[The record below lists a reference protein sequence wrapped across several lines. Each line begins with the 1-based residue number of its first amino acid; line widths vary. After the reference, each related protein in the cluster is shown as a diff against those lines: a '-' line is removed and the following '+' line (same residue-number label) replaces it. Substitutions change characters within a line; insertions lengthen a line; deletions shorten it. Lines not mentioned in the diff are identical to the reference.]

1 MGPVAVYFKKG
12 GEGLM
17 GRKNSVLVGLDIGTT
32 KTTAIVGEVTDTGID
47 IIGIGTSPA
56 KELRKGIIVNIES
69 TVEAIKKAVEEA
81 EHMSGCRINS
91 AYVGIAG
98 SHIKGQ
104 NSLGIVAIKGREVGE
119 DDVQRAIEASRAIA
133 IPVDREIL
141 HTLPQNYVVDGQDGV
156 RDPVGMSG
164 VRLEAK
170 VHIVT
175 GATASIQN
183 VVKSVNRVGLDI
195 EDIVLEQLAAS
206 EAVLS
211 SDEKDLGVVLIDI
224 GGSNTGIAI
233 FSEGGIKHTAIL
245 PVGGNYLTSD
255 IATGLR
261 TPFSEA
267 EKIKIKYGCA
277 LTSMIPK
284 EETIEVPSVGGR
296 EDREVSRQILGRIIE
311 PRMEEILNMAS
322 KEVVRSGFEDLLAA
336 GVVLTGGTSLLTGI
350 NELAEQIFDMP
361 VRRGNP
367 VGMGGLSDVVNS
379 PVYATGV
386 GLIVYGSKQLSGDS
400 VYKKTGNV
408 FGSMIRIIK
417 KWFLEF
423 F

>member
-1 MGPVAVYFKKG
+1 LEKK
-12 GEGLM
+12 LM
-17 GRKNSVLVGLDIGTT
+17 GRRNNVLVGIDIGTT

-47 IIGIGTSPA
+47 VIGIGTSPA
-56 KELRKGIIVNIES
+56 KELRKGVVVNIES
-69 TVEAIKKAVEEA
+69 TVEAIKKAIDEA
-81 EHMSGCRINS
+81 EHMSGCSINS
-91 AYVGIAG
+91 AYVGISG

-104 NSLGIVAIKGREVGE
+104 NSLGIVAVKGREVGE
-119 DDVQRAIEASRAIA
+119 EDVQRAIEASKAIA

-141 HTLPQNYVVDGQDGV
+141 HALPQNYIVDGQEGV

-170 VHIVT
+170 VHVVT
-175 GATASIQN
+175 GAVASIQN
-183 VVKSVNRVGLDI
+183 IVKSVNRVGLDI
-195 EDIVLEQLAAS
+195 EDLVLEQLAAS

-211 SDEKDLGVVLIDI
+211 PDEKDLGVVLIDI
-224 GGSNTGIAI
+224 GGSTTGIAV
-233 FSEGGIKHTAIL
+233 FSEGSIKHTAML

-261 TPFSEA
+261 TPFNEA
-267 EKIKIKYGCA
+267 EKIKLNYGCA

-296 EDREVSRQILGRIIE
+296 EAREVSRQILGRIIE

-322 KEVVRSGFEDLLAA
+322 KEIVRSGFEELLAA
-336 GVVLTGGTSLLTGI
+336 GVVLTGGTSLLPGI
-350 NELAEQIFDMP
+350 NELAEHIFEMP
-361 VRRGNP
+361 VRSGIP
-367 VGMGGLSDVVNS
+367 SGVGGLSDVVTS
-379 PVYATGV
+379 PACATGV
-386 GLIVYGSKQLSGDS
+386 GLIIYGSKQTSSES

-408 FGSMIRIIK
+408 FDNMIKTIK

>member
-1 MGPVAVYFKKG
+1 
-12 GEGLM
+12 M
-17 GRKNSVLVGLDIGTT
+17 GRKSNVLVGLDIGTT

-47 IIGIGTSPA
+47 IIGIGTAPA
-56 KELRKGIIVNIES
+56 KELRKGVVVNIEN
-69 TVEAIKKAVEEA
+69 TVEAIKKAIEEA

-91 AYVGIAG
+91 VYVGIAG

-119 DDVQRAIEASRAIA
+119 DDVQRAVEAARAIA
-133 IPVDREIL
+133 IPIDREII
-141 HTLPQNYVVDGQDGV
+141 HTLPQNYVVDGQDGI

-175 GATASIQN
+175 GNIASIQN
-183 VVKSVNRVGLDI
+183 IVKSVNRVGLDI
-195 EDIVLEQLAAS
+195 DDIALEQLAAS

-211 SDEKDLGVVLIDI
+211 SDEKDLGVALIDI

-233 FSEGGIKHTAIL
+233 FSEGSIRHTAIL

-255 IATGLR
+255 IATGMR
-261 TPFSEA
+261 TPFNEA
-267 EKIKIKYGCA
+267 EKIKINYGCA
-277 LTSMIPK
+277 VTSMIPK
-284 EETIEVPSVGGR
+284 EDIIEVPSVGGR
-296 EDREVSRQILGRIIE
+296 EAREVSRQILGRIIE
-311 PRMEEILNMAS
+311 PRMEEILSMAA
-322 KEVVRSGFEDLLAA
+322 KEIVRSGYEDLLAA
-336 GVVLTGGTSLLTGI
+336 GVVLTGGTALLTGI

-361 VRRGNP
+361 VRTGRPTG
-367 VGMGGLSDVVNS
+367 VGGLCDVVNS
-379 PVYATGV
+379 PAYTTGV
-386 GLIVYGSKQLSGDS
+386 GLIVYGSREVTGNS
-400 VYKKTGNV
+400 VYRKTSGMFGNL
-408 FGSMIRIIK
+408 IKAIK

>member
-1 MGPVAVYFKKG
+1 
-12 GEGLM
+12 M
-17 GRKNSVLVGLDIGTT
+17 GRRNNVLVGIDIGTT

-47 IIGIGTSPA
+47 VIGIGTSPA
-56 KELRKGIIVNIES
+56 KELRKGVVVNIES
-69 TVEAIKKAVEEA
+69 TVEAIKKAIEEA
-81 EHMSGCRINS
+81 EHMSGCSINS
-91 AYVGIAG
+91 AYVGISG

-104 NSLGIVAIKGREVGE
+104 NSLGIVAVKGREVGE
-119 DDVQRAIEASRAIA
+119 EDVQRAIEASKAIA

-141 HTLPQNYVVDGQDGV
+141 HALPQNYIVDGQEGV

-175 GATASIQN
+175 GAVASVQN
-183 VVKSVNRVGLDI
+183 IVKSVNRVGLDI
-195 EDIVLEQLAAS
+195 EDLVLEQLAAS

-211 SDEKDLGVVLIDI
+211 PDEKDLGVVLIDI
-224 GGSNTGIAI
+224 GGSTTGIAV
-233 FSEGGIKHTAIL
+233 FSEGSIKHTAML

-261 TPFSEA
+261 TPFNEA
-267 EKIKIKYGCA
+267 EKIKLNYGCA

-296 EDREVSRQILGRIIE
+296 EAREVSRQILGRIIE

-322 KEVVRSGFEDLLAA
+322 KEIVRSGFEELLAA
-336 GVVLTGGTSLLTGI
+336 GVVLTGGTSLLPGI
-350 NELAEQIFDMP
+350 NELAEHIFEMP
-361 VRRGNP
+361 VRSGIP
-367 VGMGGLSDVVNS
+367 SGVGGLSDVVTS
-379 PVYATGV
+379 PACATGV
-386 GLIVYGSKQLSGDS
+386 GLIIYGSKQTSSDS

-408 FGSMIRIIK
+408 FDNMIKTIK

>member
-1 MGPVAVYFKKG
+1 M
-12 GEGLM
+12 
-17 GRKNSVLVGLDIGTT
+17 LVGLDIGTT
-32 KTTAIVGEVTDTGID
+32 KTTAIVGEITETGID

-56 KELRKGIIVNIES
+56 KELRKGVVVNIES
-69 TVEAIKKAVEEA
+69 TVEAIKKAIEEA

-98 SHIKGQ
+98 SHVKGQ

-119 DDVQRAIEASRAIA
+119 EDVQRAVEASKAIA

-141 HTLPQNYVVDGQDGV
+141 HTLPQNYVVDGQDGI

-175 GATASIQN
+175 GAVPSVQN
-183 VVKSVNRVGLDI
+183 IVKSVNRVGLDI
-195 EDIVLEQLAAS
+195 DDIVLEQLAAS

-211 SDEKDLGVVLIDI
+211 SDEKDLGVALIDI
-224 GGSNTGIAI
+224 GGSTTGIAI
-233 FSEGGIKHTAIL
+233 FSEGSIKHTAIL

-261 TPFSEA
+261 TPFNDA
-267 EKIKIKYGCA
+267 ERIKIRYGCA
-277 LTSMIPK
+277 VTARIPK
-284 EETIEVPSVGGR
+284 EEIIEVPSVGGR
-296 EDREVSRQILGRIIE
+296 EDRQVSRQILGRIVE
-311 PRMEEILNMAS
+311 PRMEEILNLCL
-322 KEVVRSGFEDLLAA
+322 KEIVRSGYEDLLAA
-336 GVVLTGGTSLLTGI
+336 GVVLTGGTALLTGI
-350 NELAEQIFDMP
+350 NEMAEQIFDMP

-367 VGMGGLSDVVNS
+367 TGVGGLIDVVNS
-379 PVYATGV
+379 PAYTVGV
-386 GLIVYGSKQLSGDS
+386 GLIIYGSKQIAGDS
-400 VYKKTGNV
+400 VYKKTGSI
-408 FGSMIRIIK
+408 FGNMARTIK
-417 KWFLEF
+417 KWLVEF

>member
-1 MGPVAVYFKKG
+1 M
-12 GEGLM
+12 M
-17 GRKNSVLVGLDIGTT
+17 GRRNNVLVGIDIGTT

-47 IIGIGTSPA
+47 VIGIGTSPA
-56 KELRKGIIVNIES
+56 KELRKGVVVNIES
-69 TVEAIKKAVEEA
+69 TVEAIKKAIEEA
-81 EHMSGCRINS
+81 EHMSGCSINS
-91 AYVGIAG
+91 AYVGISG

-104 NSLGIVAIKGREVGE
+104 NSLGIVAVKGREVGE
-119 DDVQRAIEASRAIA
+119 EDVQRAIEASKAIA

-141 HTLPQNYVVDGQDGV
+141 HALPQNYIVDGQEGV

-175 GATASIQN
+175 GAVASVQN
-183 VVKSVNRVGLDI
+183 IVKSVNRVGLDI
-195 EDIVLEQLAAS
+195 EDLVLEQLAAS

-211 SDEKDLGVVLIDI
+211 PDEKDLGVVLIDI
-224 GGSNTGIAI
+224 GGSTTGIAV
-233 FSEGGIKHTAIL
+233 FSEGSIKHTAML

-261 TPFSEA
+261 TPFNEA
-267 EKIKIKYGCA
+267 EKIKLNYGCA

-296 EDREVSRQILGRIIE
+296 EAREVSRQILGRIIE

-322 KEVVRSGFEDLLAA
+322 KEIVRSGFEELLAA
-336 GVVLTGGTSLLTGI
+336 GVVLTGGTSLLPGI
-350 NELAEQIFDMP
+350 NELAEHIFEMP
-361 VRRGNP
+361 VRSGIP
-367 VGMGGLSDVVNS
+367 SGVGGLSDVVTS
-379 PVYATGV
+379 PACATGV
-386 GLIVYGSKQLSGDS
+386 GLIIYGSKQTSSDS

-408 FGSMIRIIK
+408 FDNMIKTIK

>member
-1 MGPVAVYFKKG
+1 
-12 GEGLM
+12 M
-17 GRKNSVLVGLDIGTT
+17 GRKSNVLVGLDIGTT

-47 IIGIGTSPA
+47 IIGIGISPA
-56 KELRKGIIVNIES
+56 KELRKGVVVNIES
-69 TVEAIKKAVEEA
+69 TVEAIKKAVDEA

-91 AYVGIAG
+91 VYLGIAG

-104 NSLGIVAIKGREVGE
+104 NSLGIVAIKGREVDE
-119 DDVQRAIEASRAIA
+119 NDVQRAVEAAKAIA
-133 IPVDREIL
+133 IPIDREII
-141 HTLPQNYVVDGQDGV
+141 HTLPQNYVVDGQDGI

-175 GATASIQN
+175 GNVASIQN
-183 VVKSVNRVGLDI
+183 IVKSVNRVGLDI
-195 EDIVLEQLAAS
+195 DDIALEQLAAS

-211 SDEKDLGVVLIDI
+211 SDEKDLGVALIDI

-233 FSEGGIKHTAIL
+233 FSEGSIKHTAIL

-255 IATGLR
+255 IATGMR
-261 TPFSEA
+261 TPFNEA

-277 LTSMIPK
+277 VTSMIPK
-284 EETIEVPSVGGR
+284 EDIIEVPSVGGR
-296 EDREVSRQILGRIIE
+296 EAREVSRQILGRIIE
-311 PRMEEILNMAS
+311 PRMEEILSMAS
-322 KEVVRSGFEDLLAA
+322 KEIVRSGYEDLLAA
-336 GVVLTGGTSLLTGI
+336 GIVLTGGTALLTGI

-361 VRRGNP
+361 VRTGRPTG
-367 VGMGGLSDVVNS
+367 VGGLCDVVNS
-379 PVYATGV
+379 PAYTTGV
-386 GLIVYGSKQLSGDS
+386 GLIVYGSREPSSDS
-400 VYKKTGNV
+400 VYRKTSGLFGN
-408 FGSMIRIIK
+408 IIKAIK